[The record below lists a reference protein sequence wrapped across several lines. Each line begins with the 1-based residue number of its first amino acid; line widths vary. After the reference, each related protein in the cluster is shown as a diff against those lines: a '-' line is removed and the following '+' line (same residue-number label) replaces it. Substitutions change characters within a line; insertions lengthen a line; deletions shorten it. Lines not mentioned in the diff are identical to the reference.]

1 MEEKEM
7 RSLLRKLI
15 VPLMLLVP
23 LAAPAQQQSP
33 WADTGINGLF
43 IRFDQVSPTRC
54 AWEFRNGSIRTLAV
68 FNFRIEDFN
77 AETRVPEHSSGQMPT
92 PLNSGQEFGGASAFS
107 ADANCRSVKLIVT
120 NVQWQ

>member
-1 MEEKEM
+1 M
-7 RSLLRKLI
+7 RSLLGRLI
-15 VPLMLLVP
+15 APLILLAP
-23 LAAPAQQQSP
+23 LAASAQQHSP

-54 AWEFRNGSIRTLAV
+54 IWGFRNDSIRTLAV

-77 AETRVPEHSSGQMPT
+77 AETRVPEHSTGQMPT

-120 NVQWQ
+120 NIQWQ

>member
-1 MEEKEM
+1 M
-7 RSLLRKLI
+7 RNHLGRLI
-15 VPLMLLVP
+15 ALLMLVIP
-23 LAAPAQQQSP
+23 VAASAQQHSA
-33 WADTGINGLF
+33 WADTGINGLS

-54 AWEFRNGSIRTLAV
+54 AWEFRNESIRTLAV

-77 AETRVPEHSSGQMPT
+77 AETRVPEHSTGQMPT

-120 NVQWQ
+120 NIQWQ

>member
-1 MEEKEM
+1 M
-7 RSLLRKLI
+7 RSLVEKLI
-15 VPLMLLVP
+15 ASFMLLVP
-23 LAAPAQQQSP
+23 LAASAQQSSP

-43 IRFDQVSPTRC
+43 IRFDQVSSTRC
-54 AWEFRNGSIRTLAV
+54 IWEFRNDSIRTLAV

-77 AETRVPEHSSGQMPT
+77 AETRVPEHSTGQMPT
-92 PLNSGQEFGGASAFS
+92 PLNAGQEFGGASAFS